1 MSRYDDYLEKAK
13 DMAEAVV
20 NKAREMTEEGSKAR
34 DLTHNAR
41 EQASAIAFGAREK
54 VNGLLQ
60 DARAVKEIRQGIS
73 ELEALPE
80 FEGSILYNMELET
93 MIRDLN
99 GLLLIINDNRLD
111 DASVTEEIRKV
122 MNKVQPDAD
131 QKAEESS
138 QEGSAEKTA
147 TEKAKAATYS
157 ACERALEAFNV
168 AAE

>member
-1 MSRYDDYLEKAK
+1 MGRYDDYLEKAK
-13 DMAEAVV
+13 DMAESVV
-20 NKAREMTEEGSKAR
+20 NKAKEMTGEGSK
-34 DLTHNAR
+34 AR

-122 MNKVQPDAD
+122 MSKVQPDAD

>member
-1 MSRYDDYLEKAK
+1 MGRYDDYLEKAK
-13 DMAEAVV
+13 DMAESVV
-20 NKAREMTEEGSKAR
+20 NKAKEMTGEGSK
-34 DLTHNAR
+34 AR

-111 DASVTEEIRKV
+111 AASVTEEIMKV
-122 MNKVQPDAD
+122 MDKVQPAAD
-131 QKAEESS
+131 QQAED
-138 QEGSAEKTA
+138 APEKTA
-147 TEKAKAATYS
+147 EQQATENAKAVTYS
-157 ACERALEAFNV
+157 SCERALKALNV
-168 AAE
+168 SAE

>member
-1 MSRYDDYLEKAK
+1 MGRYDDYLEKAK
-13 DMAEAVV
+13 DMAESVV
-20 NKAREMTEEGSKAR
+20 NKAKEMTGEGSK
-34 DLTHNAR
+34 AR

-122 MNKVQPDAD
+122 MSKVQPDLRRKRINW
-131 QKAEESS
+131 QKVAV
-138 QEGSAEKTA
+138 A

-168 AAE
+168 TGE